1 MFDKQALFNVGV
13 QLTIC
18 KLEKDAN
25 SKYGLSPNKL
35 WYALSQIIEKG
46 REWNIEGFS
55 GGNVMDTLFA
65 QMGPNIAA
73 LAKATDEAERVN
85 PPA

>member
-1 MFDKQALFNVGV
+1 MMFDKQALFNVGV

-35 WYALSQIIEKG
+35 WYALSQIIDKG
-46 REWNIEGFS
+46 REWNIDGFS
-55 GGNVMDTLFA
+55 GGNVMDALFA
-65 QMGPNIAA
+65 QAGPNIAN
-73 LAKATDEAERVN
+73 LAKQVDAAESVTK
-85 PPA
+85 